1 MKKLLLVISVVAV
14 AVIAIFLI
22 AGREDDNSSAN
33 SETASSNSEQ
43 AQQYQ
48 SELIIGS
55 IDAPATIIAYEDFK
69 CPTCNQFHQ
78 NAERQIREDYVNS
91 GKLKIIFRPYPVY
104 DEDAGVAL
112 YGAYCAN
119 DQGRFIAYHDQLF
132 GFMWGNYYM
141 GGNYNAALKNIF
153 TKEVLAAEAVK
164 IGIDKEKFS
173 ACLAGNSHNSKFE
186 QSLRQAASD
195 EIQGTP
201 SFIINGQKI
210 VGAQPYSVFKTLV
223 DIQLR

>member
-1 MKKLLLVISVVAV
+1 MKKLFLVISAVVV
-14 AVIAIFLI
+14 TVIAIFLVV
-22 AGREDDNSSAN
+22 GREGNNSSVN
-33 SETASSNSEQ
+33 SEPAGSESEQ

-55 IDAPATIIAYEDFK
+55 LDAPATIIAYEDFK

-104 DEDAGVAL
+104 NEDAGEAL

-119 DQGRFIAYHDQLF
+119 DQGKFTAYHDELF
-132 GFMWGNYYM
+132 DFMWGKYYKS
-141 GGNYNAALKNIF
+141 GNYSAALKNIF

-164 IGIDKEKFS
+164 VGIDREKFS
-173 ACLAGNSHNSKFE
+173 ACLAGDTHNSKFE
-186 QSLRQAASD
+186 RALRQAASD

-201 SFIINGQKI
+201 SFIINSQKI
-210 VGAQPYSVFKTLV
+210 VGSQPYSVFKTLV